1 VRSVLVVVVLLLLVE
16 VFGSRARSAV
26 GSTSTCTVPRGAF
39 LCAKVR
45 GSLADG
51 AWGEG
56 GEKQAPA
63 TARWRGKDAKW

>member
-1 VRSVLVVVVLLLLVE
+1 VLLLLVE

-51 AWGEG
+51 GREAKNRRPRRRDGEARTRN
-56 GEKQAPA
+56 GEQ
-63 TARWRGKDAKW
+63 